1 MPKIQRIFAREIL
14 NCQGRPTIETTVVL
28 EDGAAGTFSVPKGT
42 SVGKYEAVELRD
54 EDVKRFRGEGVLK
67 AVANVNEKIGPRLLG
82 QEATKQQDID
92 TMMVILDST
101 QDKKNLGA
109 NSILS
114 VSGAVAKAAAAS
126 QRLPLYS
133 YLLAFVLGNKNPS
146 KKIPAP
152 LFNFINGGAHG
163 VDNLD
168 FQEFLL
174 IPASS
179 KSIHETMEIAGNIY
193 LTLKDL
199 LISRNASYA
208 LGDEGGF
215 TPSFFTNVDGIAIL
229 ADAAREAGYRI
240 GVDIFLGLD
249 AAAMSFKQEGGY
261 KLKDRPNLFSKE
273 ELLEYYASLRQ
284 NFNML
289 YLEDPFDE
297 DDWEGFAQITDRM
310 SETTYIVGDDL
321 TATNPK
327 RVEEALKKKAIN
339 SVVIKPNQIGTISEA
354 VHVALASKK
363 AGLKIVVSHRSG
375 ETNDSFIA
383 DFAVAVEADYVKF
396 GAPARGER
404 IAKYNRLLEI
414 EEEFLA
420 MQ

>member
-1 MPKIQRIFAREIL
+1 MPKIQAIHAREIL

-28 EDGAAGTFSVPKGT
+28 EDGVVGTFSVPKGT
-42 SVGKYEAVELRD
+42 SVGKYEAFELRD
-54 EDVKRFRGEGVLK
+54 GDVKRFRGEGVLK

-82 QEATKQQDID
+82 QEASKQQDID

-114 VSGAVAKAAAAS
+114 VSGAVARAAAIS
-126 QRLPLYS
+126 LRLPLYS
-133 YLLAFVLGNKNPS
+133 YLSTYVIGNKNPAQ
-146 KKIPAP
+146 KIPAP
-152 LFNFINGGAHG
+152 LFNFINGGSHG

-179 KSIHETMEIAGNIY
+179 KSIHETMEISGNIY
-193 LTLKDL
+193 LTLREL

-229 ADAAREAGYRI
+229 SDAAREAGYRI

-249 AAAMSFKQEGGY
+249 AAAISFKQEGGY
-261 KLKDRPNLFSKE
+261 KLKDRPNPFSKE

-284 NFNML
+284 NFNLL

-297 DDWEGFAQITDRM
+297 DDWEGFAQITSRM

-339 SVVIKPNQIGTISEA
+339 SVVIKPNQIGTVSEA

-363 AGLKIVVSHRSG
+363 AGLKIIVSHRSG

-383 DFAVAVEADYVKF
+383 DLAIAVEADYVKF

-414 EEEFLA
+414 EEELFNA
-420 MQ
+420 K